1 MALITKIGG
10 ADSNSYIK
18 VDEADALMK
27 TLPDDTCDW
36 EDLSEA
42 DKEFR
47 LRMGAALIGKLPLRG
62 HRAFRSQALEFPRSV
77 QNDQRVIPDEVKEAQ
92 ALMSYS
98 VVHRS
103 FASRG
108 SVTEAATGQR
118 VSQVS
123 LGGLL
128 SVSFSGTALETG
140 SQLDRLVRSV
150 QAPIYMLLKKFI
162 GQVRGGTVLNE
173 DELEDLLTTTTS
185 TTVTVS
191 TSTVTT
197 T

>member
-1 MALITKIGG
+1 MALITRIGG
-10 ADSNSYIK
+10 GDSNSYLT
-18 VDEADALMK
+18 VAEADALMPE
-27 TLPDDTCDW
+27 LPDDTCEW
-36 EDLSEA
+36 EALAEA

-62 HRAFRSQALEFPRSV
+62 HRSFRAQALEFPRSV
-77 QNDQRVIPDEVKEAQ
+77 QSNQRAIPDEVKEAQ
-92 ALMSYS
+92 AMMAYS
-98 VVHRS
+98 VVHRA
-103 FASRG
+103 FANRG

-128 SVSFSGTALETG
+128 SVSFQGTALETG

-162 GQVRGGTVLNE
+162 SQVRGGTVLNE
-173 DELEDLLTTTTS
+173 DELEDLLTTTTT
-185 TTVTVS
+185 TTV
-191 TSTVTT
+191 
-197 T
+197 

>member
-1 MALITKIGG
+1 MALIIRIGG
-10 ADSNSYIK
+10 AESNSYIT
-18 VDEADALMK
+18 VDEADVLMAG
-27 TLPDDTCDW
+27 LPDDTCEW
-36 EDLSEA
+36 ESLTPAE
-42 DKEFR
+42 KEFR
-47 LRMGAALIGKLPLRG
+47 LRMGATLIGKLPLRG
-62 HRAFRSQALEFPRSV
+62 HRAYRSQALEFPRSV
-77 QNDQRVIPDEVKEAQ
+77 QNNQRVIPDEVKEAQ
-92 ALMSYS
+92 AMMAYS

-103 FASRG
+103 FSSRG
-108 SVTEAATGQR
+108 PVTEAATGQR

-128 SVSFSGTALETG
+128 SVSFQGNALETG

-162 GQVRGGTVLNE
+162 SQVRGGTVLNE
-173 DELEDLLTTTTS
+173 SELEDLLTTTTT

-191 TSTVTT
+191 TTTVTT